1 MNSIFSSFDALCAE
15 FLGQAIRPSFASTTN
30 KDANSSFLSSS
41 RGLTN
46 KTTESMKKKKKQEGN
61 AEKKQQKKSPRF
73 APELDGLNCFE
84 TLVSY

>member
-15 FLGQAIRPSFASTTN
+15 FLGQAVKPSFASATN
-30 KDANSSFLSSS
+30 KDGNSLFSS
-41 RGLTN
+41 RGVTN
-46 KTTESMKKKKKQEGN
+46 KVTETMKKKQEGN
-61 AEKKQQKKSPRF
+61 IEKKQQRAPRF